1 MSRPFKI
8 GDERFDLLNWEE
20 LTMGEQAEVQ
30 KLTGIRGSF
39 ALEQARL
46 VADLDMTMA
55 VVYIS
60 LRRSRP
66 EREDGTANVT
76 WDEVS
81 AHHLTDIVWVDED
94 GKPVDLAALSE
105 GDDAEPADDGEG
117 DANPPALTPAT
128 DGIGAGGTSSTP
140 AFAT

>member
-8 GDERFDLLNWEE
+8 GDERFDLLNWDE

-30 KLTGIRGSF
+30 KLTGIRGAF
-39 ALEQARL
+39 ALEQARA
-46 VADLDMTMA
+46 VADVNMTMA

-66 EREDGTANVT
+66 EREDGTPNVT

-81 AHHLTDIVWVDED
+81 AHRTMDIVWVDKD
-94 GKPVDLAALSE
+94 GNPIDLEALPNDGDAGDEAA
-105 GDDAEPADDGEG
+105 GEG
-117 DANPPALTPAT
+117 DAGPPALTPAT
-128 DGIGAGGTSSTP
+128 DGIGAGGTSSRP